1 MNYDVVSAA
10 GEYVGGVIAPG
21 VEVSLEALT
30 ERGAKLPKVD
40 LLPPRSVL
48 GKSTVEA
55 IRSGVLFGY
64 AGQVDGIVARLK
76 DEIGAPARVIATGG
90 LAGHIVPHTHVIDEV
105 DDLLTLTGLKLLH
118 ERNDQARAG

>member
-1 MNYDVVSAA
+1 M
-10 GEYVGGVIAPG
+10 
-21 VEVSLEALT
+21 
-30 ERGAKLPKVD
+30 
-40 LLPPRSVL
+40 
-48 GKSTVEA
+48 
-55 IRSGVLFGY
+55 
-64 AGQVDGIVARLK
+64 QVDGIVARLK